1 MDKMWG
7 ERPSIAADYANLH
20 RTDFWRNTATVMGT
34 ERTGPDLASI
44 GTRQPSIDWHLVHL
58 FNPRIVVKQS
68 IMPSYRW
75 MFEVKKTPAKGD
87 VVVNVPAEY
96 LNGEEGKVVATK
108 DALHLVAYLQSLKQ
122 IKLPDGTPNLEF
134 LYKKETKAIAGAA
147 AQTQELDGTV
157 LYAANCQS
165 CHQENGEGLKGAFPA
180 LKGSKIVLDDN
191 PETMVD
197 IIMNGYSGRVSEG
210 LPPMPAIGTNNN
222 LKPEEVSAIMNH
234 EKTSWGNNAK
244 KVTAADIKKIVDLV
258 KLKSKDTPAVK

>member
-1 MDKMWG
+1 MDKGWG

-34 ERTGPDLASI
+34 ERTGPDLAAI
-44 GTRQPSIDWHLVHL
+44 GTRQPSIDWHLAHL
-58 FNPRIVVKQS
+58 YNPRIVVKQS
-68 IMPSYRW
+68 IMPAYPW
-75 MFEVKKTPAKGD
+75 MFEIKKTPAKGD
-87 VVVNVPAEY
+87 VVVNVPAEFFK
-96 LNGEEGKVVATK
+96 GEEGKVVATK
-108 DALHLVAYLQSLKQ
+108 EALQLVAYLQSLKQ

-134 LYKKETKAIAGAA
+134 LYKREKKATAGGAA
-147 AQTQELDGTV
+147 ETQELDGTA

-180 LKGSKIVLDDN
+180 LKGSKIVLEDN

-210 LPPMPAIGTNNN
+210 LPPMPGIGTNNN
-222 LKPEEVSAIMNH
+222 LKPEEISAIMNH
-234 EKTSWGNNAK
+234 EKTSWGNIAK

-258 KLKSKDTPAVK
+258 KLKSKDIPVAK